1 MSRVYS
7 DTVLPEDSGVNQ
19 DFTFG
24 TTGDTVQVTSGATL
38 KVNTLKDAGGNT
50 IFTSDGSGNLSS
62 MNSGLQGGPALK
74 TTNTVSGGSSSTFT
88 TGIDSSYRVY
98 IFTWNSVNP
107 ATDTAHWE
115 VNFSSDGG
123 SNYNMIKTTTKFIA
137 WQGETGGG
145 GQVLDIASQDLLA
158 STDYQNIS
166 GSVGSGA
173 DECTVGELWM
183 FNPSSTTLVTNF
195 WVRASNFYSGNETYN
210 MFVSG
215 FIGSSSVSSAVNA
228 VAFKM
233 STGNFDGEIKMYG
246 L

>member
-88 TGIDSSYRVY
+88 TDIDSSYRVY
-98 IFTWNSVNP
+98 IFAWNSVNP
-107 ATDTAHWE
+107 ATDGADWQ

-123 SNYNMIKTTTKFIA
+123 SNLSLIHI
-137 WQGETGGG
+137 
-145 GQVLDIASQDLLA
+145 
-158 STDYQNIS
+158 
-166 GSVGSGA
+166 
-173 DECTVGELWM
+173 
-183 FNPSSTTLVTNF
+183 
-195 WVRASNFYSGNETYN
+195 
-210 MFVSG
+210 
-215 FIGSSSVSSAVNA
+215 
-228 VAFKM
+228 
-233 STGNFDGEIKMYG
+233 
-246 L
+246 